1 MIGTPPPR
9 KLVAMAPETTPR
21 TSTQREVG
29 LRPPEL
35 VMRLERMG
43 SFFSTRL
50 SFMPTLI
57 RRLSREGWRFSRPAF
72 ALDAQGY
79 GHAIYCFSNGTQAY
93 SLVAFSHQLDPS
105 ARTDRVIAEAWDA
118 TFALFDGI
126 PNPTD
131 IERLSQNVPLQE
143 AGRYLPSEL
152 VLSRA
157 NKSIRLF
164 DHIATSLADGRQP
177 DPAMLV
183 SVGYLMRTTAVYG
196 NGKFGIA
203 DRAKYAD
210 RPELSGPFQAEMLT
224 VYLIRCFTIDL
235 VEHVARRRN
244 PDAFVPLETKLKRHI
259 GVGNATGLGMAPFLI
274 THPVLI
280 NNWIAARET
289 ALARVRSL
297 AHVETAP
304 FAHFC
309 DLIARARRH
318 LAEWSTEDSRQSS
331 RIAKLRE
338 NLADLQ
344 SWTCAG
350 ADWLDAPLPWDALFR
365 RAETCLSLE
374 AQELLVSL
382 LLEPHGKLV
391 DGLAD
396 SMAAEARERLD
407 PAMPLAQLHNLLR
420 APYGWALAI
429 NFHDPE
435 QMRHFWYVSEE
446 KLEPRLGDRY
456 REQGAEREMPLAI
469 ARDVQALALA
479 LAGEDEQITTAA
491 FLMRRPEFRQ
501 LVRRVQTIASHPYG
515 EIRDNLVASSCLP
528 IDLLRCKL
536 SFFGATKF
544 DPKSDRWTRI
554 TMYQGAPFPDEL
566 GTPIA
571 EDWSFPALDASA

>member
-1 MIGTPPPR
+1 M
-9 KLVAMAPETTPR
+9 
-21 TSTQREVG
+21 
-29 LRPPEL
+29 RPPEL

-57 RRLSREGWRFSRPAF
+57 RRLSHEGWQFSRPIF
-72 ALDAQGY
+72 ALDDDGY
-79 GHAIYCFSNGTQAY
+79 GHAVYCVSNGTRFY
-93 SLVAFSHQLDPS
+93 SLIAFSHQLDPS

-126 PNPTD
+126 PDVAD
-131 IERLSQNVPLQE
+131 IERLSRNVPRQE

-157 NKSIRLF
+157 NKSVRLF

-177 DPAMLV
+177 DPAMLI

-203 DRAKYAD
+203 DRAKYAS
-210 RPELSGPFQAEMLT
+210 RPELSGPFHAEMLT

-235 VEHVARRRN
+235 VEHVAQRRN
-244 PDAFVPLETKLKRHI
+244 PDTFVPFDTMLRRHI

-274 THPVLI
+274 SHPILI
-280 NNWIAARET
+280 NNWIFARET

-297 AHVETAP
+297 ANIEAAP

-309 DLIARARRH
+309 ALIARARRH
-318 LAEWSTEDSRQSS
+318 IAEWNTEDRRQSS
-331 RIAKLRE
+331 RIAKLRG
-338 NLADLQ
+338 DLTELQ
-344 SWTCAG
+344 CRVDAG
-350 ADWLDAPLPWDALFR
+350 ADWLATPLPWDALFR
-365 RAETCLSLE
+365 WAETRLSLE
-374 AQELLVSL
+374 GQELLVSL
-382 LLEPHGKLV
+382 LLEPHGVLI
-391 DGLAD
+391 DDLAVG
-396 SMAAEARERLD
+396 MVANARERLD
-407 PAMPLAQLHNLLR
+407 PTMSLAQLRRLLHGL
-420 APYGWALAI
+420 YDWALAI
-429 NFHDPE
+429 DFQDPE
-435 QMRHFWYVSEE
+435 QQRHFWYVSEE

-469 ARDVQALALA
+469 ARDAQALNLALA
-479 LAGEDEQITTAA
+479 DEDEQVTTAA
-491 FLMRRPEFRQ
+491 FLVRWPEFRH
-501 LVRRVQTIASHPYG
+501 LVRRIQTVACHPYG
-515 EIRDNLVASSCLP
+515 EIHDNLVASDCLP

-536 SFFGATKF
+536 SFFGAAKF

-566 GTPIA
+566 GTPLA
-571 EDWSFPALDASA
+571 EDWSFPALDGSA